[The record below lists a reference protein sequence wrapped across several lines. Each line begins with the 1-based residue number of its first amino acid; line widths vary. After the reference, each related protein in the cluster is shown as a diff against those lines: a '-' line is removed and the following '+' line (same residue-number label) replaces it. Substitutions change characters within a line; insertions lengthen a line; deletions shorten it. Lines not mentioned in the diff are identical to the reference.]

1 MWLIPMAIVWL
12 APPATRVR
20 APPTRMAADSRL
32 SYPALTLEIIDAEG
46 DLIRFVPAE
55 GKLQLWDGD
64 DLQLPAIRALTYARA
79 DAAIRADGEDVDGD
93 TAECDVALDR
103 REPRDL
109 TLDLARL
116 GVLAAQARTEWLRD
130 APVELPQPVEALLVD
145 DELRASRPGT
155 CLLWATLLQVYPDE
169 PSALAA
175 VARNSAIVLPYL
187 NRPAYISGSWREIN
201 EKMGPED
208 ALDVVTKNPGI
219 LCCNPGEHAT
229 RRAWLHPR
237 DSLEPVASIAPS
249 HGPRPVCCVTLQCPA
264 RREGSADSP
273 RCSRLRREAQRSEC
287 GVDPHD
293 GIGPRRHRR
302 AARPLRVSDG
312 ALKNLITISAKTVR
326 K

>member
-1 MWLIPMAIVWL
+1 MWLTPMAIVWL

-20 APPTRMAADSRL
+20 APSTRMAADSRS

-55 GKLQLWDGD
+55 GKLQLWDDD

-116 GVLAAQARTEWLRD
+116 GVLAAQARTEWLGD

-229 RRAWLHPR
+229 RRVWLRPR
-237 DSLEPVASIAPS
+237 DSSPS
-249 HGPRPVCCVTLQCPA
+249 SV
-264 RREGSADSP
+264 
-273 RCSRLRREAQRSEC
+273 
-287 GVDPHD
+287 
-293 GIGPRRHRR
+293 HRTAL
-302 AARPLRVSDG
+302 AARVLCPVQCQPQCRSKAPLTALGLRACAEKLKEASAGSIRTMASALGAIDG
-312 ALKNLITISAKTVR
+312 LLGR
-326 K
+326 